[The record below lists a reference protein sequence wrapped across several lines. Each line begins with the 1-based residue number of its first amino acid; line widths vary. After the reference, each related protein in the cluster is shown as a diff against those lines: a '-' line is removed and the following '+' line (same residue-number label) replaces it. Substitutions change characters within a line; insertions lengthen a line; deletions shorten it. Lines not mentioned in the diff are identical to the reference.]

1 MDSLFPLIC
10 FLLSGFYNFLAFPRA
25 LGISRLFDTYNQI
38 TLGNLDMA
46 TSSRLTESSAAI
58 SILINNPLRLIA
70 GAGIGA
76 FFYPWSSTIGYYDYI
91 SYYAHIAPISFLWI
105 GGITFVLNVY
115 IFFFHCFS
123 NLLLL
128 VCRSLN
134 LNRYSL
140 FLSGFGYHAQFLFL
154 EQTF

>member
-1 MDSLFPLIC
+1 
-10 FLLSGFYNFLAFPRA
+10 
-25 LGISRLFDTYNQI
+25 
-38 TLGNLDMA
+38 MA

-105 GGITFVLNVY
+105 GGIILVLNVY
-115 IFFFHCFS
+115 IFFF
-123 NLLLL
+123 
-128 VCRSLN
+128 
-134 LNRYSL
+134 SL
-140 FLSGFGYHAQFLFL
+140 FFKSLALSLSEPQSKSLLFIPFWILAIMLNSLSGADLLNSPVHWAFVGFAFGFVRLCSRPTLFS
-154 EQTF
+154 FASV